1 MFSQL
6 DKRSQKEKSSF
17 KVSIFFSYCLFSF
30 YLYTLWCMPVIKVYL
45 KCILMLHCPRN
56 AVFQENSSP
65 WPLSHQLPASEQAA
79 FCRNSISHK
88 TCEAN
93 EMQIIVC
100 FNCYNVIRTS
110 IWNWSAE
117 NRYFSKVILIALFL
131 NFDRRYHNDEK
142 YQDSCFNPV
151 SLFHLTYT

>member
-17 KVSIFFSYCLFSF
+17 KVSIYFFFLLPFQLLFPYTMVYASYQSVSKM
-30 YLYTLWCMPVIKVYL
+30 Y
-45 KCILMLHCPRN
+45 PRN

-93 EMQIIVC
+93 EMQITVC

-110 IWNWSAE
+110 IWNWSEE